1 MRRRVP
7 TLTIVCLP
15 LLLAMG
21 ATAACSPSVNTL
33 QVTVDAY
40 ISAVS
45 LNDVGR
51 ILDLSA
57 PYQRALRESSPDK
70 GEAIARE
77 FRGRIEDGYMRWEGA
92 RGTGQLD
99 LDPMGIAIIRGIGLG
114 KEGAAAVPV
123 NVRFAADN
131 MRGVVTTRALTNYKS
146 IRWNTI
152 PTGRIYLM
160 GFPFGKVI
168 NFATGYDDPSAF
180 ELLDTVDLEWTLV
193 RLAGVR
199 TPGAPGDWFVE
210 SVAPMEGTA
219 TSWRPPAATP

>member
-1 MRRRVP
+1 MRALV
-7 TLTIVCLP
+7 LMSAALV
-15 LLLAMG
+15 
-21 ATAACSPSVNTL
+21 TAACSPSVNTL

-57 PYQRALRESSPDK
+57 PYQRALKAAPDQVN
-70 GEAIARE
+70 AISKD

-92 RGTGQLD
+92 RATGQLD

-114 KEGAAAVPV
+114 KEGAAAIPL
-123 NVRFAADN
+123 NTRFEEGN
-131 MRGVVTTRALTNYKS
+131 MRGIVRTRALTNYKS
-146 IRWNTI
+146 IRWDSI
-152 PTGRIYLM
+152 PAGGRIYLV

-168 NFATGYDDPSAF
+168 NFATGYDDPSAY
-180 ELLDTVDLEWTLV
+180 ELLDTVDLEWTLIRIPEV
-193 RLAGVR
+193 D

-210 SVAPMEGTA
+210 TVAAVEGTS
-219 TSWRPPAATP
+219 TMYRPPGPSSP